1 MKKILSLVAGF
12 FCGIS
17 AFAAD
22 PSAIL
27 AKIENANAGYQTLT
41 CKIDQI
47 RTLPNKSQVNMACDF
62 YFRNSDK
69 LAMIYTEPATDRL
82 IINGNSL
89 YLNRGGKASKFS
101 LDKSAAVGSLATSL
115 LNAITGHI
123 QNVADANNADYTV
136 VEDSKFYIVTV
147 AAKQKAPKG
156 YAKIT
161 LYYRKSDC
169 LLETM
174 KMEEFTRVTNVYK
187 MNSFAKN
194 VSVDDSVFKF

>member
-1 MKKILSLVAGF
+1 MKKILFLIAGV
-12 FCGIS
+12 
-17 AFAAD
+17 FAAFSASAAD
-22 PSAIL
+22 TEAIL
-27 AKIENANAGYQTLT
+27 AKIEKANASYTSMT

-47 RTLPNKSQVNMACDF
+47 RKLPNKSQVNLACDF
-62 YFRNSDK
+62 YFKTPDK

-82 IINGNSL
+82 IINGKKL
-89 YLNRGGKASKFS
+89 YLNRGGKASTFS

-115 LNAITGHI
+115 LNAVTGHV
-123 QNVADANNADYTV
+123 QAVADANNADYTV
-136 VEDSKFYIVTV
+136 VEDSKFYIVTIS
-147 AAKQKAPKG
+147 ARQKAPKG
-156 YAKIT
+156 YSKIT